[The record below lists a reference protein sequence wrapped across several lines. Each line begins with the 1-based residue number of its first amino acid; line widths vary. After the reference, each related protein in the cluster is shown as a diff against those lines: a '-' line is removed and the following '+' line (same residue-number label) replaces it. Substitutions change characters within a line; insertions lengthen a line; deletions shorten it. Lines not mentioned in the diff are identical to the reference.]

1 MRKKGIS
8 RLLAMII
15 VFSMVIGGNFQG
27 AVAGNISYGAEFS
40 DGGEITD
47 GTADPPGL
55 TEEQGEDEPAEL
67 TEEQSKDEPAG
78 LTEEQ
83 SKDEPEEVVL
93 PEESTGESTDE
104 GDGNNANQTETPE
117 GDEPQFQEVTESQ
130 NQDVDEADDNASED
144 MEIEDVE
151 EENAETDLL
160 EGEDLQP
167 VNDSTKIIEDPANPA
182 CGMIVDYTL
191 DGSLLEAYSKI
202 NFSYNEG
209 KVDDIWYKGSY
220 DGDWYC
226 FLYGKID
233 NRYEYITMNSAS
245 SFNVISEAKSYVGK
259 YSSIRMVVLPKY
271 YYWDSYKRKSYFL
284 TDSILAQNSS
294 SWVGKATF
302 KLQGEQIKTCEIQ
315 QVSDAGGK
323 GCSLPDTG
331 QWTTYEGDGEH
342 PIEQLTTENLRS
354 VIRIRNAVSKQVL
367 EYQENGLPK
376 GAVVIRNAGE
386 VGTVVSVT
394 GHLTG
399 KSKYIYHYAYED
411 VVKECESDDYG
422 FEIGAEKYSQNE
434 DGKWKNTDN
443 GQKWH
448 QLYRSETRR
457 YLSPGECLVL
467 YPIVS
472 EIYHYRLLVE
482 FNHYGEQG
490 QDTITESV
498 EAVQGEWTQK
508 GQYWSTE
515 VSSDV
520 TDITNPQLNVTS
532 KEAAVP
538 SFKENGLPNY
548 ALLIHGNAQTEAVTG
563 YADETRYP
571 GYFVRVNPC
580 WDKLHNSQPEN
591 YQTPGLWAACLY
603 YKWNQNTG
611 KYEVSDEDRENRG
624 WNIIQDIEN
633 YEDTSDYYHCFYV
646 NPKPD
651 EVAAIIPLR
660 CKGDSYTY
668 HYTSGVSGAKRYEN
682 SQSRNYC
689 FQYQVFLNSTQ
700 EWSITGVKALDGQ
713 SSPTLVDGMVKG
725 AWLTC
730 GNGTAE
736 HEGTVGADL
745 EISTQLQTD
754 GRLYELGE
762 NGLPNIGFQMK
773 IGEIPADGLTGMLKV
788 NITVPEDYKNGEAGM
803 GYSTDDQYREPA
815 GGTYWTYK
823 ITGKGGTRMAAVLFR
838 NQGDGTYIV
847 VDAQNTSVTA
857 ENGGSLNLA
866 GMDLQ
871 TGDILCIIP
880 YSPEYTGL
888 TRKGYYG
895 KYESAL
901 KSNDPDNNKVFPD
914 TLYGS
919 TQKIRYFNFD
929 YSLSLDGTGD
939 ILSVIG
945 ENGTEIE
952 NEAKVF
958 YGKESVCDDGR
969 YLQEAVL
976 SVSTGEKIEGC
987 GLLENGLPNYG
998 FIFLPG
1004 VSGETYIEPA
1014 LNNGEKYSWYVLEKY
1029 QLNDDGKY
1037 TIVSGDY
1044 GPKVEIY
1051 RIPKGK
1057 KAIYLESSSEV
1068 IQVLRPIFPSKKATS
1083 LMKNDNYLSWNN
1095 YRKDGAYETTD
1106 KNGNVIYPQT
1116 GTVSYAYLINKI
1128 SRDNKPKYYTY
1139 LKKTNRW
1146 HTTDWQNTSPETV
1159 YTQNVSY
1166 GVTGEV
1172 NYTSEKERLVVL
1184 QGLDTG
1190 TVSLSKQTLP
1200 ENSLPENGLVI
1211 QNKNIGGSSKELA
1224 EFNVQLNMA
1233 EDGVCG
1239 NESYGFMYFNA
1250 WLYRQDEEGN
1260 WHKIEKKNETSDWI
1274 NILDSE
1280 NYQTGG
1286 WLYAKNGYRVH
1297 THLKDNEAIVIVP
1310 EFDLYT
1316 FSYRVWLSNAR
1327 EYDVVYGSCQIPSD
1341 VQHPSRHEFA
1351 GTLSHFPTESPKT
1364 EHLVIATSPK
1374 NVDAGGSET
1383 VSRLTNVR
1391 SLPVTLFNYDFGEW
1405 AHFVLGAQT
1414 AQYRFRYDPK
1424 NVKNTAVNTW
1434 HNNIFPGILKN
1445 QLGEDGLPV
1454 FNYTTPFSLFDT
1466 SVVPAAVNGGTKSV
1480 YQNVGFDFVYDPS
1493 ANEYSYQSSVNHAGY
1508 DPGANKI
1515 YQYDKAIGIEGWD
1528 EKGAGFFPFNS
1539 FEDEGVWG
1547 TSEKNT
1553 KGIYLLDQLKTV
1565 DYHFGMS
1572 MEKDFIIPE
1581 KGTVAI
1587 TDDQGNISAQKDM
1600 VFSFSGD
1607 DDAWLFV
1614 DGQLVLDMGGI
1625 HEAVSGS
1632 INFTKGI
1639 FTVTSSVT
1647 GDTRTQVLSSVFADY
1662 PEAIGKWD
1670 DSAWAA
1676 GTKHTF
1682 SFFYLERGGTLSDC
1696 SIKFNLPVFK
1706 DFAVTKAV
1714 EGKDTQ
1720 ESFGFEMELL
1730 DGQGNAYTGN
1740 LYQLKGGKRTPVEN
1754 GTGKYQFQLKAGEP
1768 IQFSTLQECTT
1779 YRVTETKQGNW
1790 IAGWA
1795 STNGK
1800 SGEGNMTE
1808 LLPTDCDVTVT
1819 NRYQEPTPT
1828 EPTITPT
1835 NTPTPQVTTTP
1846 APEVSATPI
1855 PSVTVSKTPTP
1866 TKKPKPSDTPEPT
1879 VTVTVTEGLSGGSG
1893 NGGAGGSGNGGSG
1906 YSTNSP
1912 KTGDDSDAALWQT
1925 LLLLAMGAVLLTAMR
1940 IVRKQKEL

>member
-1 MRKKGIS
+1 MRKKGLS
-8 RLLAMII
+8 RLLAMTIA
-15 VFSMVIGGNFQG
+15 FSMVIGGNFQG

-47 GTADPPGL
+47 GTADP
-55 TEEQGEDEPAEL
+55 AVL
-67 TEEQSKDEPAG
+67 TEEQSEDKPAG

-93 PEESTGESTDE
+93 PEEPTDESTDKSTDE
-104 GDGNNANQTETPE
+104 GDGNNENQTETPE
-117 GDEPQFQEVTESQ
+117 GDEPQFQDVTESQ
-130 NQDVDEADDNASED
+130 NQDVDEADASASED

-182 CGMIVDYTL
+182 CGMIVDFTL

-202 NFSYNEG
+202 NFSYKDGN
-209 KVDDIWYKGSY
+209 VDDIWYKGVKYSGRNKCY
-220 DGDWYC
+220 
-226 FLYGKID
+226 LYGEID
-233 NRYEYITMNSAS
+233 NKYEYIEDRYDG
-245 SFNVISEAKSYVGK
+245 SFSLVKEAKRFVGK
-259 YSSIRMVVLPKY
+259 YNSIRMVFLPY
-271 YYWDSYKRKSYFL
+271 YYYYGWSGGRSESFYL

-294 SWVGKATF
+294 AWAGKATF
-302 KLQGEQIKTCEIQ
+302 KSQGEKILTCEIQ
-315 QVSDAGGK
+315 QASDAGGK

-331 QWTTYEGDGEH
+331 QWTTYEGDGEY
-342 PIEQLTTENLRS
+342 PTEQLTTENPRS

-386 VGTVVSVT
+386 TGTAVSVT

-411 VVKECESDDYG
+411 VVKECESDNYG

-434 DGKWKNTDN
+434 DGKWENTDN
-443 GQKWH
+443 GQNWH
-448 QLYRSETRR
+448 SLYGSETRK

-482 FNHYGEQG
+482 FNHYGEQS
-490 QDTITESV
+490 QDIITESV

-563 YADETRYP
+563 YAGESRYP
-571 GYFVRVNPC
+571 GYFVKVNPC

-591 YQTPGLWAACLY
+591 YQTSGLWAACLY
-603 YKWNQNTG
+603 YKWNQDTG
-611 KYEVSDEDRENRG
+611 KYEISDEDRENRG
-624 WNIIQDIEN
+624 WDYIQDIEN

-660 CKGDSYTY
+660 CEEDRYIPCYSF
-668 HYTSGVSGAKRYEN
+668 GASSVKEYEN

-730 GNGTAE
+730 GNGAAE
-736 HEGTVGADL
+736 HTGTVGADL

-773 IGEIPADGLTGMLKV
+773 IGEIPEDGLTGMLKV

-803 GYSTDDQYREPA
+803 GYSTDDQYRESA
-815 GGTYWTYK
+815 GGSYWTYK

-857 ENGGSLNLA
+857 EDGGSLNLA
-866 GMDLQ
+866 EMDLQ

-888 TRKGYYG
+888 TRLGFYG
-895 KYESAL
+895 KYESTL

-919 TQKIRYFNFD
+919 TQNLRYFNFD
-929 YSLSLDGTGD
+929 YSLSLEGTGD
-939 ILSVIG
+939 ILSVTG
-945 ENGTEIE
+945 ENGTELE
-952 NEAKVF
+952 NEAGTF
-958 YGKESVCDDGR
+958 YGKEPVCDDGK

-976 SVSTGEKIEGC
+976 SVSTGEKIQGC

-1004 VSGETYIEPA
+1004 VLGTTYIEPT
-1014 LNNGEKYSWYVLEKY
+1014 LNNGEKYSWYVKEKY

-1037 TIVSGDY
+1037 TIVSEEY
-1044 GPKVEIY
+1044 GPKVQIY
-1051 RIPKGK
+1051 RISKGK
-1057 KAIYLESSSEV
+1057 REIYVESSSEF
-1068 IQVLRPIFPSKKATS
+1068 IQILRPIFPNKKVIS
-1083 LMKNDNYLSWNN
+1083 SMDYNSVSWNN
-1095 YRKDGAYETTD
+1095 YRKDGAYEMTD

-1116 GTVSYAYLINKI
+1116 GTVDYSYMLHETERQGSENI
-1128 SRDNKPKYYTY
+1128 SIIYTY

-1146 HTTDWQNTSPETV
+1146 HTTDWQNTLPETV
-1159 YTQNVSY
+1159 YTPNVSY

-1211 QNKNIGGSSKELA
+1211 QNKHIGGSSKELA
-1224 EFNVQLNMA
+1224 EFNVQLDMA

-1239 NESYGFMYFNA
+1239 EARGLMYFNA

-1260 WHKIEKKNETSDWI
+1260 WHKAEKMNDASDWI
-1274 NILDSE
+1274 NIEDSGTW
-1280 NYQTGG
+1280 QTAG
-1286 WLYAKNGYRVH
+1286 WLYAENGYRVH
-1297 THLKDNEAIVIVP
+1297 AHLKDNEAIVIMP
-1310 EFDLYT
+1310 EYDLYT
-1316 FSYRVWLSNAR
+1316 FSYRIWLSNTR
-1327 EYDVVYGSCQIPSD
+1327 EYDVVHGSCQIPSD
-1341 VQHPSRHEFA
+1341 VQHPSRHEFT
-1351 GTLSHFPTESPKT
+1351 GTLSHFPTEGPKT
-1364 EHLVIATSPK
+1364 EQLVIATSPK

-1391 SLPVTLFNYDFGEW
+1391 SLPVTLFDYDFGEW

-1434 HNNIFPGILKN
+1434 YNNIFTGILKN

-1493 ANEYSYQSSVNHAGY
+1493 ANEYSYQSSINHAGY

-1581 KGTVAI
+1581 DGTVAI
-1587 TDDQGNISAQKDM
+1587 TDDQGNVSTRKDM
-1600 VFSFSGD
+1600 AFSFSGD

-1647 GDTRTQVLSSVFADY
+1647 GDTRTQALSSVFADY

-1682 SFFYLERGGTLSDC
+1682 SFYYLERGGTLSDC

-1706 DFAVTKAV
+1706 NFAVTKAV

-1740 LYQLKGGKRTPVEN
+1740 LYQLTDGKRTPVEN
-1754 GTGKYQFQLKAGEP
+1754 GTGKYQFQLKAGET
-1768 IQFSTLQECTT
+1768 IQFSTLQECTA

-1800 SGEGNMTE
+1800 SGEENKTE

-1846 APEVSATPI
+1846 APEVSATPV

-1879 VTVTVTEGLSGGSG
+1879 VTVTVTEGPAGGSG
-1893 NGGAGGSGNGGSG
+1893 NGGAGGSGNGSSGGSG

-1912 KTGDDSDAALWQT
+1912 KTGDASDAALWQT
-1925 LLLLAMGAVLLTAMR
+1925 LLLLAMGAILVTTMR
-1940 IVRKQKEL
+1940 IVRKQKEM

>member
-47 GTADPPGL
+47 GTADP
-55 TEEQGEDEPAEL
+55 AVL
-67 TEEQSKDEPAG
+67 TEEQSEDEPAV

-130 NQDVDEADDNASED
+130 NQDVDEADDNASDSASED

-182 CGMIVDYTL
+182 CGMIVDFTL

-209 KVDDIWYKGSY
+209 KLDDIWYKGSY

-245 SFNVISEAKSYVGK
+245 SFNVIREAKSYVGK

-331 QWTTYEGDGEH
+331 QWTTYEGNGEH

-434 DGKWKNTDN
+434 EGKWENTDN
-443 GQKWH
+443 GQNWYK
-448 QLYRSETRR
+448 LYGSETRR

-472 EIYHYRLLVE
+472 EIYHYQLLVE
-482 FNHYGEQG
+482 FNHYVG

-580 WDKLHNSQPEN
+580 WEKLHNSQPEN

-624 WNIIQDIEN
+624 WNYIQDIEN

-736 HEGTVGADL
+736 HTGTVGADL

-754 GRLYELGE
+754 GMLYELGE

-803 GYSTDDQYREPA
+803 GYSTDDQYRDFKY
-815 GGTYWTYK
+815 GIYWTYK

-888 TRKGYYG
+888 TGREFETG
-895 KYESAL
+895 KYKSTL
-901 KSNDPDNNKVFPD
+901 KLNDPDNNKVFPD

-929 YSLSLDGTGD
+929 YSLSLNGIGD

-958 YGKESVCDDGR
+958 YGKESVCDDGK

-976 SVSTGEKIEGC
+976 SVSTGEKIQGC

-1004 VSGETYIEPA
+1004 ESGETYIEPA
-1014 LNNGEKYSWYVLEKY
+1014 LNNGEKYSWYVKEKY
-1029 QLNDDGKY
+1029 QLSDDGKY

-1159 YTQNVSY
+1159 YTLNVSY

-1297 THLKDNEAIVIVP
+1297 AHLKDNEAIVIVP

-1316 FSYRVWLSNAR
+1316 FSYRVWLSNTR

-1341 VQHPSRHEFA
+1341 VQHPGRHEFA
-1351 GTLSHFPTESPKT
+1351 GTLSHFPTEGPKT

-1374 NVDAGGSET
+1374 NVDAGGNET

-1466 SVVPAAVNGGTKSV
+1466 SAVNGGTKSV

-1493 ANEYSYQSSVNHAGY
+1493 ANEYSYQSSINHAGY

-1581 KGTVAI
+1581 DGTVAI
-1587 TDDQGNISAQKDM
+1587 TDDQGNISTRKDM
-1600 VFSFSGD
+1600 VFSFCGD

-1632 INFTKGI
+1632 INFTKGT

-1647 GDTRTQVLSSVFADY
+1647 GDTRTQALSSVFADY

-1682 SFFYLERGGTLSDC
+1682 SFYYLERGGTLSDC

-1706 DFAVTKAV
+1706 DFAVTKLV

-1740 LYQLKGGKRTPVEN
+1740 LYQLKDGKRTPVEN
-1754 GTGKYQFQLKAGEP
+1754 GTGKYQFQLKAGET
-1768 IQFSTLQECTT
+1768 IQFSTLQECTA

-1790 IAGWA
+1790 IAGWV

-1800 SGEGNMTE
+1800 SGEGNVTE

-1828 EPTITPT
+1828 PVEPTITPT
-1835 NTPTPQVTTTP
+1835 NTPTPQITTTP

-1879 VTVTVTEGLSGGSG
+1879 VTVTVTEGPSGGSG
-1893 NGGAGGSGNGGSG
+1893 NGGAGGSGNGGSGGSG

-1925 LLLLAMGAVLLTAMR
+1925 LLLLAMGAILVTTMR
-1940 IVRKQKEL
+1940 IVRKQKEM

>member
-1 MRKKGIS
+1 MRKKGLS
-8 RLLAMII
+8 RLLAMTIA
-15 VFSMVIGGNFQG
+15 FSMVIGGNFQG

-40 DGGEITD
+40 DSGEITD
-47 GTADPPGL
+47 GAADPAVL

-67 TEEQSKDEPAG
+67 TEEQSKDEP
-78 LTEEQ
+78 
-83 SKDEPEEVVL
+83 EEVVL
-93 PEESTGESTDE
+93 PEKSTGESTDE
-104 GDGNNANQTETPE
+104 EDGNNENPAETPE

-130 NQDVDEADDNASED
+130 NQDVDEADDNASDSASEGI
-144 MEIEDVE
+144 EIEDVE
-151 EENAETDLL
+151 EGNAETDLL

-202 NFSYNEG
+202 HFSCNEG

-233 NRYEYITMNSAS
+233 NRYEYITTNSAS
-245 SFNVISEAKSYVGK
+245 SFNVIRKAKSYVGK

-294 SWVGKATF
+294 SWAGKATF

-342 PIEQLTTENLRS
+342 PIEQLTTEKPRS

-386 VGTVVSVT
+386 IGTVVSVT

-443 GQKWH
+443 GQNWYR
-448 QLYRSETRR
+448 LYRSETRR

-472 EIYHYRLLVE
+472 EMYHYQLLVE
-482 FNHYGEQG
+482 FNQG

-515 VSSDV
+515 GSSDV

-548 ALLIHGNAQTEAVTG
+548 ALLIHGDTQTEAVTG

-580 WDKLHNSQPEN
+580 WEKLHNSQPEN
-591 YQTPGLWAACLY
+591 YQTPGLWAVCIY

-611 KYEVSDEDRENRG
+611 KYEVNDEDRDNRG
-624 WNIIQDIEN
+624 WNRIQDIEN

-668 HYTSGVSGAKRYEN
+668 NYISGTSDAERYEN

-745 EISTQLQTD
+745 EISTRLQTD

-788 NITVPEDYKNGEAGM
+788 NITVPEDHKNGEAAM
-803 GYSTDDQYREPA
+803 GYSTDDQYRESA
-815 GGTYWTYK
+815 GGIYWTYK

-847 VDAQNTSVTA
+847 VDVQNTSVTA
-857 ENGGSLNLA
+857 EDGGSLNLA
-866 GMDLQ
+866 EMDLQ

-888 TRKGYYG
+888 TRKGDYG
-895 KYESAL
+895 KYESTL
-901 KSNDPDNNKVFPD
+901 KSNDPDNNKAFPD

-958 YGKESVCDDGR
+958 YGKESVCDDGK

-976 SVSTGEKIEGC
+976 SVSTGEKLQGC

-1004 VSGETYIEPA
+1004 EFGSIYIDPA

-1037 TIVSGDY
+1037 TIVSGNY

-1057 KAIYLESSSEV
+1057 NAIYVESNSKD
-1068 IQVLRPIFPSKKATS
+1068 IQVFRPIFPNKKVTS
-1083 LMKNDNYLSWNN
+1083 SMKNDNYIYRSWNN
-1095 YRKDGAYETTD
+1095 YRKDGAYEITD

-1128 SRDNKPKYYTY
+1128 SRDNKPTYYTY

-1146 HTTDWQNTSPETV
+1146 HTTDWQNTSPEVVSTP
-1159 YTQNVSY
+1159 NVSY

-1172 NYTSEKERLVVL
+1172 NYISEKERLVVL
-1184 QGLDTG
+1184 QGLETR

-1211 QNKNIGGSSKELA
+1211 QNKNIGGNSNELA
-1224 EFNVQLNMA
+1224 EFNIQLNMA
-1233 EDGVCG
+1233 KDGVG
-1239 NESYGFMYFNA
+1239 GAERYGFMYFNA

-1260 WHKIEKKNETSDWI
+1260 WHKMEKKNETSDWI
-1274 NILDSE
+1274 NILDSGD
-1280 NYQTGG
+1280 YQTAG
-1286 WLYAKNGYRVH
+1286 WLYAEYGYKVH
-1297 THLKDNEAIVIVP
+1297 AHLKDNEAIVIVP
-1310 EFDLYT
+1310 EYDLYT

-1327 EYDVVYGSCQIPSD
+1327 EYDVVHGSCQIPSD
-1341 VQHPSRHEFA
+1341 VQHPGRHEFA
-1351 GTLSHFPTESPKT
+1351 GTLSHFPTEDPKT

-1391 SLPVTLFNYDFGEW
+1391 SLPVTLFDYDFGEW

-1434 HNNIFPGILKN
+1434 YNNIFPGILKN

-1466 SVVPAAVNGGTKSV
+1466 SPAAVNGGTKSV
-1480 YQNVGFDFVYDPS
+1480 HQNVGFDFVYDPS

-1587 TDDQGNISAQKDM
+1587 TDDQGNISTRKDM

-1632 INFTKGI
+1632 INFTKGT

-1647 GDTRTQVLSSVFADY
+1647 GDTRTQALSSVFADY

-1670 DSAWAA
+1670 DTAWAA

-1720 ESFGFEMELL
+1720 ESFDFEVELL

-1740 LYQLKGGKRTPVEN
+1740 LYQLTDGKRTPVEN
-1754 GTGKYQFQLKAGEP
+1754 GTGKYQFQLKAGETV
-1768 IQFSTLQECTT
+1768 QFSTLQECTA

-1790 IAGWA
+1790 SARWA

-1879 VTVTVTEGLSGGSG
+1879 ITVTVTEGPSGGSG

-1906 YSTNSP
+1906 YSTDSP
-1912 KTGDDSDAALWQT
+1912 KTGDDSDVALWQT
-1925 LLLLAMGAVLLTAMR
+1925 LLLLAMGAILLTVMR

>member
-8 RLLAMII
+8 RLLAMTIA
-15 VFSMVIGGNFQG
+15 FSMVIGGNFQG
-27 AVAGNISYGAEFS
+27 AVAGNISYGAEFF
-40 DGGEITD
+40 DVGEITD
-47 GTADPPGL
+47 GAADP
-55 TEEQGEDEPAEL
+55 AV
-67 TEEQSKDEPAG
+67 

-93 PEESTGESTDE
+93 PEESTGGSTDE

-130 NQDVDEADDNASED
+130 NQDVDEADDNASDSASED

-233 NRYEYITMNSAS
+233 NRYEYITMDSAS
-245 SFNVISEAKSYVGK
+245 SFNVIREAKSYVGK

-386 VGTVVSVT
+386 IGTVVSVT

-434 DGKWKNTDN
+434 DGKWKNTDD
-443 GQKWH
+443 GQNWH

-580 WDKLHNSQPEN
+580 WEKLHNSQPEN

-611 KYEVSDEDRENRG
+611 KYELSDEDRENRG
-624 WNIIQDIEN
+624 WNYIQNIEN

-660 CKGDSYTY
+660 CEGDCYTY
-668 HYTSGVSGAKRYEN
+668 YYTSGTSSVKNYEN

-754 GRLYELGE
+754 GMLYKLGE

-788 NITVPEDYKNGEAGM
+788 NITVPEEHKNGEAGM
-803 GYSTDDQYREPA
+803 GYSTDDQYRDFEY
-815 GGTYWTYK
+815 GIYWTYK

-857 ENGGSLNLA
+857 EDGGSLNLA

-888 TRKGYYG
+888 TGREFETG
-895 KYESAL
+895 KYESTL

-929 YSLSLDGTGD
+929 YSLSLNGTGD

-958 YGKESVCDDGR
+958 YGKESVCDDGK

-976 SVSTGEKIEGC
+976 SVSTGEKIQGC

-1004 VSGETYIEPA
+1004 ESGETYIEPA
-1014 LNNGEKYSWYVLEKY
+1014 LNNGEKYSWYVKEKY

-1057 KAIYLESSSEV
+1057 KAIYLESSSEL

-1083 LMKNDNYLSWNN
+1083 LMKNDNYLFWNDQ
-1095 YRKDGAYETTD
+1095 RKDGAYEITD

-1224 EFNVQLNMA
+1224 EFNVQLDMA

-1239 NESYGFMYFNA
+1239 NENYGFMYFNA

-1260 WHKIEKKNETSDWI
+1260 WHKAEKMNDASDWI

-1280 NYQTGG
+1280 NYRTGG
-1286 WLYAKNGYRVH
+1286 WLYAKSGYRVH
-1297 THLKDNEAIVIVP
+1297 AHLKDNEAIVIVP

-1327 EYDVVYGSCQIPSD
+1327 EYDVVHGSCQIPSD
-1341 VQHPSRHEFA
+1341 VQHPGRHEFT
-1351 GTLSHFPTESPKT
+1351 GTLSHFPTEDPKT

-1405 AHFVLGAQT
+1405 AHFVLGSQT

-1434 HNNIFPGILKN
+1434 HNNIFTGILKN

-1493 ANEYSYQSSVNHAGY
+1493 ANEYSYQSSINHAGY

-1581 KGTVAI
+1581 DGMVAI
-1587 TDDQGNISAQKDM
+1587 TDDQGNVSARKDM

-1632 INFTKGI
+1632 INFTKGT

-1647 GDTRTQVLSSVFADY
+1647 GDNRTQSLSSVIAGY

-1670 DSAWAA
+1670 DTAWAA

-1720 ESFGFEMELL
+1720 ESFDFEVELL

-1740 LYQLKGGKRTPVEN
+1740 LYQLTDGKRTPVEN
-1754 GTGKYQFQLKAGEP
+1754 GTGKYQFQLKAGETV
-1768 IQFSTLQECTT
+1768 QFSTLQECTA
-1779 YRVTETKQGNW
+1779 YRVTEIKQGNW

-1800 SGEGNMTE
+1800 SGEGNKTE

-1855 PSVTVSKTPTP
+1855 PSVTVSKTPTS

-1879 VTVTVTEGLSGGSG
+1879 VTVTVTEGPSGGSG
-1893 NGGAGGSGNGGSG
+1893 NGGTGGSGNGGSG

-1925 LLLLAMGAVLLTAMR
+1925 LLLLAMGAILLTAMR

>member
-47 GTADPPGL
+47 GTADP
-55 TEEQGEDEPAEL
+55 AVL
-67 TEEQSKDEPAG
+67 TEEQSEDEPAV

-130 NQDVDEADDNASED
+130 NQDVDEADDNASDSASED
-144 MEIEDVE
+144 MKIEDVE

-182 CGMIVDYTL
+182 CGMIVDFTL
-191 DGSLLEAYSKI
+191 DGSLLETYSKI
-202 NFSYNEG
+202 NFSCNEG

-245 SFNVISEAKSYVGK
+245 SFNVIREAKSYVGK

-271 YYWDSYKRKSYFL
+271 YYWDSYNRRDNYL
-284 TDSILAQNSS
+284 TDSILAQNSF
-294 SWVGKATF
+294 SWAGKATF
-302 KLQGEQIKTCEIQ
+302 KLQGEQIKTCEIK

-323 GCSLPDTG
+323 GGSLPDTG
-331 QWTTYEGDGEH
+331 QWITYEGDREY
-342 PIEQLTTENLRS
+342 PTEQLTTENPRS
-354 VIRIRNAVSKQVL
+354 VIRIRNTVSKQVL

-386 VGTVVSVT
+386 IGTVVSVT

-399 KSKYIYHYAYED
+399 KNKYIYHNNSSD
-411 VVKECESDDYG
+411 SVKECESDNYG

-443 GQKWH
+443 GQKWYR
-448 QLYRSETRR
+448 LYRSETRK

-467 YPIVS
+467 YPTVS

-482 FNHYGEQG
+482 FNHYGEQS
-490 QDTITESV
+490 QDITTESV

-532 KEAAVP
+532 EEAAVP

-580 WDKLHNSQPEN
+580 WEKLHNSQPEN

-624 WNIIQDIEN
+624 WNYIQNIEN

-651 EVAAIIPLR
+651 EVAAIVPLR
-660 CKGDSYTY
+660 CEGDQYSYY
-668 HYTSGVSGAKRYEN
+668 YTSGASDAKNYEN

-700 EWSITGVKALDGQ
+700 EWLITGVKALDGQ

-730 GNGTAE
+730 GNGAAE
-736 HEGTVGADL
+736 HTGTVGADL
-745 EISTQLQTD
+745 EISTQVQT
-754 GRLYELGE
+754 GGMLYGLKA
-762 NGLPNIGFQMK
+762 NGLPNIGFRMK
-773 IGEIPADGLTGMLKV
+773 VGELTGNGLSGQLKI
-788 NITVPEDYKNGEAGM
+788 NITVPQAYQNGEAGM
-803 GYSTDDQYREPA
+803 GYATGDEYRKSEQSR
-815 GGTYWTYK
+815 YWTYE
-823 ITGKGGTRMAAVLFR
+823 ITGKGGTKMTAVLFR
-838 NQGDGTYIV
+838 NTVNGVYEV
-847 VDAQNTSVTA
+847 VDSKIASVDA
-857 ENGGSLNLA
+857 ENGGSFDLT

-871 TGDILCIIP
+871 TGDILCVIP

-888 TRKGYYG
+888 ISERSYDG
-895 KYESAL
+895 KYKSTL
-901 KSNDPDNNKVFPD
+901 KSNVPGNNKVLPEALF
-914 TLYGS
+914 GS
-919 TQKIRYFNFD
+919 TQKLRYFNFD

-939 ILSVIG
+939 ILSVTG

-952 NEAKVF
+952 NEAEVF
-958 YGKESVCDDGR
+958 YGKESVCDDGK

-976 SVSTGEKIEGC
+976 SVSAGEKIQGC
-987 GLLENGLPNYG
+987 GRLENGLPNYG
-998 FIFLPG
+998 LVFLPS
-1004 VSGETYIEPA
+1004 VARERASACIEPI
-1014 LNNGEKYSWYVLEKY
+1014 LNTGEKYSWYVFEKY
-1029 QLNDDGKY
+1029 QQNTEGRYELAQDSQGETKVRIY
-1037 TIVSGDY
+1037 RLSKEKKFVSHEAGEY
-1044 GPKVEIY
+1044 VEI
-1051 RIPKGK
+1051 
-1057 KAIYLESSSEV
+1057 
-1068 IQVLRPIFPSKKATS
+1068 LRPIIPTAKVSKEAGDKSGSTS
-1083 LMKNDNYLSWNN
+1083 FDWYPNSTGD
-1095 YRKDGAYETTD
+1095 RGGTYEATD

-1116 GTVSYAYLINKI
+1116 GKARYSYSII
-1128 SRDNKPKYYTY
+1128 PTFVY

-1146 HTTDWQNTSPETV
+1146 KTTDWEKTAPEIIDT
-1159 YTQNVSY
+1159 TNMSY

-1172 NYTSEKERLVVL
+1172 SYDSEKDRVIVL
-1184 QGLDTG
+1184 QELEIEYIHS
-1190 TVSLSKQTLP
+1190 SLQTLP
-1200 ENSLPENGLVI
+1200 DNGLPKNGLVI
-1211 QNKNIGGSSKELA
+1211 QNKNIGGSASELA
-1224 EFNVQLNMA
+1224 EFNVRLDMA
-1233 EDGVCG
+1233 ADGV
-1239 NESYGFMYFNA
+1239 EKMYFFA

-1260 WHKIEKKNETSDWI
+1260 WHKAEKMNDTNDWI
-1274 NILDSE
+1274 NIRDINIYNPE
-1280 NYQTGG
+1280 G
-1286 WLYAKNGYRVH
+1286 WLSITSSYGYGVH
-1297 THLKDNEAIVIVP
+1297 AHLKDNEAIVIMP
-1310 EFDLYT
+1310 QYDLYT
-1316 FSYRVWLSNAR
+1316 FSYRIWLSNTR
-1327 EYDVVYGSCQIPSD
+1327 EYDVVHGSCQIPSD
-1341 VQHPSRHEFA
+1341 VQHPSRHEFT
-1351 GTLSHFPTESPKT
+1351 GTLSHFPTENPKA
-1364 EHLVIATSPK
+1364 EQLVIATSPK

-1391 SLPVTLFNYDFGEW
+1391 SLPVTLFDYDFGEW

-1434 HNNIFPGILKN
+1434 YNNIFTGILKN
-1445 QLGEDGLPV
+1445 RLGEDGLPV

-1466 SVVPAAVNGGTKSV
+1466 SVAAVNGGTKSV

-1493 ANEYSYQSSVNHAGY
+1493 ANEYSYQSSLNHAGY
-1508 DPGANKI
+1508 DPGVNKI

-1581 KGTVAI
+1581 DGTVAI
-1587 TDDQGNISAQKDM
+1587 MDDQGNVSARKDM

-1632 INFTKGI
+1632 INFTKGT

-1647 GDTRTQVLSSVFADY
+1647 GDTRTQALSSVFADY

-1682 SFFYLERGGTLSDC
+1682 SFYYLERGGTLSDC

-1740 LYQLKGGKRTPVEN
+1740 LYQLRNGKRTPVEN
-1754 GTGKYQFQLKAGEP
+1754 GTGKYQFQLKAGETV
-1768 IQFSTLQECTT
+1768 QFSTLQECTA

-1795 STNGK
+1795 AANGK
-1800 SGEGNMTE
+1800 SGEGNVTE

-1819 NRYQEPTPT
+1819 NRYQEATPTPA

-1835 NTPTPQVTTTP
+1835 NTPTPQITATP
-1846 APEVSATPI
+1846 APEISATPI
-1855 PSVTVSKTPTP
+1855 PSVTVSKTPAP
-1866 TKKPKPSDTPEPT
+1866 TKKPKPFDTPEPT
-1879 VTVTVTEGLSGGSG
+1879 VTVTVTEGPSGGSG
-1893 NGGAGGSGNGGSG
+1893 NGGTGGSGNGGSG

-1925 LLLLAMGAVLLTAMR
+1925 LLLLAMGAILVTTMR

>member
-1 MRKKGIS
+1 MRKKGLS
-8 RLLAMII
+8 RLLAMMIA
-15 VFSMVIGGNFQG
+15 FSMVIGGNFQG

-47 GTADPPGL
+47 GTADP
-55 TEEQGEDEPAEL
+55 AVL
-67 TEEQSKDEPAG
+67 TEEQSEDEPAV

-83 SKDEPEEVVL
+83 SKDEPEEVIL
-93 PEESTGESTDE
+93 PEESTGVSTGESTGE
-104 GDGNNANQTETPE
+104 EDGNNENSAEAPE

-130 NQDVDEADDNASED
+130 NQDMDEADDNASDSASED
-144 MEIEDVE
+144 MKIENVE

-182 CGMIVDYTL
+182 CGMVVDFTL

-233 NRYEYITMNSAS
+233 NRYEYITMDSAS
-245 SFNVISEAKSYVGK
+245 SFNVIREAKSYVGK

-294 SWVGKATF
+294 SWAGKTTF
-302 KLQGEQIKTCEIQ
+302 KLKGEQIKTCEIQ

-331 QWTTYEGDGEH
+331 QWITYEGDGEH
-342 PIEQLTTENLRS
+342 PVELLTTEKPRS

-386 VGTVVSVT
+386 IGTVVSVT

-411 VVKECESDDYG
+411 VVKECEPDDYG

-443 GQKWH
+443 VQKWYR
-448 QLYRSETRR
+448 LYESETRR

-472 EIYHYRLLVE
+472 EMYHYQLLVE
-482 FNHYGEQG
+482 FNQG

-580 WDKLHNSQPEN
+580 WEKLHNSQPEN
-591 YQTPGLWAACLY
+591 YQTSGLWAMCVY
-603 YKWNQNTG
+603 YKWDQEAG
-611 KYEVSDEDRENRG
+611 KYVLDTQRRDTRLA
-624 WNIIQDIEN
+624 N
-633 YEDTSDYYHCFYV
+633 YEDTSDYWHCFYV

-651 EVAAIIPLR
+651 EVAAIIPLG
-660 CKGDSYTY
+660 CEGDRYTY
-668 HYTSGVSGAKRYEN
+668 YTSGGGDYL
-682 SQSRNYC
+682 QSRNYC

-815 GGTYWTYK
+815 GGSYWTYK

-838 NQGDGTYIV
+838 NQGDGTYSV

-857 ENGGSLNLA
+857 EDGGSLNLA
-866 GMDLQ
+866 AMDLQ

-901 KSNDPDNNKVFPD
+901 KSKDPDNNKVFPD

-952 NEAKVF
+952 NEAEVF
-958 YGKESVCDDGR
+958 YGKESVCDDGK

-976 SVSTGEKIEGC
+976 SVSTGEKLQGC

-1004 VSGETYIEPA
+1004 ESRTTYIEPA
-1014 LNNGEKYSWYVLEKY
+1014 LSNGEKYSWYVLEKY

-1057 KAIYLESSSEV
+1057 KAIYVESNSKV
-1068 IQVLRPIFPSKKATS
+1068 IQVLRPIFPNKKVTS
-1083 LMKNDNYLSWNN
+1083 SMKNDNYIYQSWNN

-1128 SRDNKPKYYTY
+1128 SRDDKPRYYTY

-1146 HTTDWQNTSPETV
+1146 HTADWQNTSPEVVSTP
-1159 YTQNVSY
+1159 NVSY

-1184 QGLDTG
+1184 QGLETN

-1211 QNKNIGGSSKELA
+1211 QNKNIGGSSRELA
-1224 EFNVQLNMA
+1224 EFNIQLNMA
-1233 EDGVCG
+1233 KDGVCG
-1239 NESYGFMYFNA
+1239 NDRDGLMYFNA

-1260 WHKIEKKNETSDWI
+1260 WHKIEEKNETSDWI
-1274 NILDSE
+1274 NILDSGD
-1280 NYQTGG
+1280 YQTAG
-1286 WLYAKNGYRVH
+1286 WLYAEYGYKVH
-1297 THLKDNEAIVIVP
+1297 AHLKDNEAIVIVP
-1310 EFDLYT
+1310 EYDLYT

-1327 EYDVVYGSCQIPSD
+1327 EYDVVHGSCQIPSD
-1341 VQHPSRHEFA
+1341 VQHPGRHEFA
-1351 GTLSHFPTESPKT
+1351 GTLSHFPTEDPKT

-1374 NVDAGGSET
+1374 NVDAGGNET

-1391 SLPVTLFNYDFGEW
+1391 SLPVTLFDYDFGEW

-1587 TDDQGNISAQKDM
+1587 TDDQGNISTRKDM

-1632 INFTKGI
+1632 INFTKGT

-1647 GDTRTQVLSSVFADY
+1647 GDTRTQALSSVFADY

-1682 SFFYLERGGTLSDC
+1682 SFYYLERGGTLSDC

-1740 LYQLKGGKRTPVEN
+1740 LYQLKDGKRTPVEN

-1768 IQFSTLQECTT
+1768 IQFSTLQECTA

-1879 VTVTVTEGLSGGSG
+1879 VTVTVTEGPSGGSG

-1925 LLLLAMGAVLLTAMR
+1925 LLLLAMGAILLTAMR

>member
-47 GTADPPGL
+47 GTADP
-55 TEEQGEDEPAEL
+55 AVL
-67 TEEQSKDEPAG
+67 TEEQSEDEPAV

-93 PEESTGESTDE
+93 PEESIGESTDE

-130 NQDVDEADDNASED
+130 NQDVDEADDNASDSASED

-182 CGMIVDYTL
+182 CGMIVDFTL
-191 DGSLLEAYSKI
+191 YGSLLEAYSKI

-209 KVDDIWYKGSY
+209 KLDDIWYKGSY

-245 SFNVISEAKSYVGK
+245 SFNVIREAKSYVGK

-376 GAVVIRNAGE
+376 GAVVIHNAGE

-472 EIYHYRLLVE
+472 EIYHYQLLVE
-482 FNHYGEQG
+482 FNHYVG

-580 WDKLHNSQPEN
+580 WEKLHNSQPEN

-803 GYSTDDQYREPA
+803 GYSTDDQYRDFKY
-815 GGTYWTYK
+815 GIYWTYK

-857 ENGGSLNLA
+857 EDGGSLNLA
-866 GMDLQ
+866 EMDLQ

-952 NEAKVF
+952 NEAEVF
-958 YGKESVCDDGR
+958 YGKESVCDDGK

-976 SVSTGEKIEGC
+976 SVSTGEKIQGC

-998 FIFLPG
+998 FIFLPDVPG
-1004 VSGETYIEPA
+1004 TTYITYIEPS

-1037 TIVSGDY
+1037 TIASGDY

-1051 RIPKGK
+1051 RIPKRK
-1057 KAIYLESSSEV
+1057 TAIYVESNSKV
-1068 IQVLRPIFPSKKATS
+1068 IQVLRPIFPNKKVTS
-1083 LMKNDNYLSWNN
+1083 LIRNYNYMFWNDQ
-1095 YRKDGAYETTD
+1095 RKDGAYEITD

-1116 GTVSYAYLINKI
+1116 GTVSYAYLINKRTGNDKI
-1128 SRDNKPKYYTY
+1128 TYSCTY

-1146 HTTDWQNTSPETV
+1146 HTTDWQNTSPEVV
-1159 YTQNVSY
+1159 YTPNVSY

-1184 QGLDTG
+1184 QGLETK
-1190 TVSLSKQTLP
+1190 TVSLSKQTLS

-1211 QNKNIGGSSKELA
+1211 QNKNIGGSSGELA
-1224 EFNVQLNMA
+1224 EFNIQLNMA
-1233 EDGVCG
+1233 KDGVCG
-1239 NESYGFMYFNA
+1239 EECGFMYFNA

-1274 NILDSE
+1274 NILDSGT
-1280 NYQTGG
+1280 YSTAG
-1286 WLYAKNGYRVH
+1286 WLYAGKGYKVH
-1297 THLKDNEAIVIVP
+1297 AHLKDNEAIVIVP
-1310 EFDLYT
+1310 KYDLYT
-1316 FSYRVWLSNAR
+1316 FSYRVWLSNTR
-1327 EYDVVYGSCQIPSD
+1327 EYDVVHGSCQIPSD
-1341 VQHPSRHEFA
+1341 VQHPGRHEFA
-1351 GTLSHFPTESPKT
+1351 GTLSHFPTEDPKT

-1434 HNNIFPGILKN
+1434 YNNIFPGILKN

-1587 TDDQGNISAQKDM
+1587 TDDQGNISTRKDM

-1632 INFTKGI
+1632 INFTKGT

-1647 GDTRTQVLSSVFADY
+1647 GDTRTQALSSVFADY

-1714 EGKDTQ
+1714 EGKDTK
-1720 ESFGFEMELL
+1720 ESFDFEVELL

-1740 LYQLKGGKRTPVEN
+1740 LYQLTDGKRTPVEN
-1754 GTGKYQFQLKAGEP
+1754 GTGKYQFQLKAGET
-1768 IQFSTLQECTT
+1768 IQFSTLQECTA

-1855 PSVTVSKTPTP
+1855 PSVTVSKTPVP
-1866 TKKPKPSDTPEPT
+1866 TKKAKPSDTPEPT
-1879 VTVTVTEGLSGGSG
+1879 ATVTVTEGPSGDSG
-1893 NGGAGGSGNGGSG
+1893 NGGYGGSENGSSGGSG
-1906 YSTNSP
+1906 YSTDSP
-1912 KTGDDSDAALWQT
+1912 KTGDASDVALWQT
-1925 LLLLAMGAVLLTAMR
+1925 LLLLAMGGILLTVMR

>member
-1 MRKKGIS
+1 MRKKGLS
-8 RLLAMII
+8 RLLAMTIA
-15 VFSMVIGGNFQG
+15 FSMVIGGNFQG

-40 DGGEITD
+40 DSGEITD
-47 GTADPPGL
+47 GAADPAVL

-67 TEEQSKDEPAG
+67 TEEQSKDEP
-78 LTEEQ
+78 
-83 SKDEPEEVVL
+83 EEVVL
-93 PEESTGESTDE
+93 PEKSTGESTDE
-104 GDGNNANQTETPE
+104 EDGNNENPAETPE

-130 NQDVDEADDNASED
+130 NQDVDEADDNASDSASEGI
-144 MEIEDVE
+144 EIEDVE
-151 EENAETDLL
+151 EGNAETDLL

-202 NFSYNEG
+202 HFSCNEG

-233 NRYEYITMNSAS
+233 NRYEYITTNSAS
-245 SFNVISEAKSYVGK
+245 SFNVIRKAKSYVGK

-294 SWVGKATF
+294 SWAGKATF

-342 PIEQLTTENLRS
+342 PIEQLTTEKPRS

-386 VGTVVSVT
+386 IGTVVSVT

-443 GQKWH
+443 GQNWYR
-448 QLYRSETRR
+448 LYRSETRR

-472 EIYHYRLLVE
+472 EMYHYQLLVE
-482 FNHYGEQG
+482 FNQG

-548 ALLIHGNAQTEAVTG
+548 ALLIHGDTQTEAVTG

-580 WDKLHNSQPEN
+580 WEKLHNSQPEN
-591 YQTPGLWAACLY
+591 YQTPGLWAVCIY

-611 KYEVSDEDRENRG
+611 KYEVNDEDRDNRG
-624 WNIIQDIEN
+624 WNRIQDIEN

-668 HYTSGVSGAKRYEN
+668 NYISGTSDAERYEN

-745 EISTQLQTD
+745 EISTRLQTD

-788 NITVPEDYKNGEAGM
+788 NITVPEDHKNGEAAM
-803 GYSTDDQYREPA
+803 GYSTDDQYRESA
-815 GGTYWTYK
+815 GGIYWTYK

-847 VDAQNTSVTA
+847 VDVQNTSVTA
-857 ENGGSLNLA
+857 EDGGSLNLA
-866 GMDLQ
+866 EMDLQ

-888 TRKGYYG
+888 TRKGDYG
-895 KYESAL
+895 KYESTL
-901 KSNDPDNNKVFPD
+901 KSNDPDNNKAFPD

-958 YGKESVCDDGR
+958 YGKESVCDDGK

-976 SVSTGEKIEGC
+976 SVSTGEKLQGC

-1004 VSGETYIEPA
+1004 EFGSIYIDPA

-1037 TIVSGDY
+1037 TIVSGNY

-1057 KAIYLESSSEV
+1057 NAIYVESNSKD
-1068 IQVLRPIFPSKKATS
+1068 IQVFRPIFPNKKVTS
-1083 LMKNDNYLSWNN
+1083 SMKNDNYIYRSWNN
-1095 YRKDGAYETTD
+1095 YRKDGAYEITD

-1128 SRDNKPKYYTY
+1128 SRDNKPTYYTY

-1146 HTTDWQNTSPETV
+1146 HTTDWQNTSPEVVSTP
-1159 YTQNVSY
+1159 NVSY

-1172 NYTSEKERLVVL
+1172 NYISEKERLVVL
-1184 QGLDTG
+1184 QGLETR

-1211 QNKNIGGSSKELA
+1211 QNKNIGGNSNELA
-1224 EFNVQLNMA
+1224 EFNIQLNMA
-1233 EDGVCG
+1233 KDGVG
-1239 NESYGFMYFNA
+1239 GAERYGFMYFNA

-1260 WHKIEKKNETSDWI
+1260 WHKMEKKNETSDWI
-1274 NILDSE
+1274 NILDSGD
-1280 NYQTGG
+1280 YQTAG
-1286 WLYAKNGYRVH
+1286 WLYAEYGYKVH
-1297 THLKDNEAIVIVP
+1297 AHLKDNEAIVIVP
-1310 EFDLYT
+1310 EYDLYT

-1327 EYDVVYGSCQIPSD
+1327 EYDVVHGSCQIPSD
-1341 VQHPSRHEFA
+1341 VQHPGRHEFA
-1351 GTLSHFPTESPKT
+1351 GTLSHFPTEDPKT

-1391 SLPVTLFNYDFGEW
+1391 SLPVTLFDYDFGEW

-1434 HNNIFPGILKN
+1434 YNNIFPGILKN

-1466 SVVPAAVNGGTKSV
+1466 SPAAVNGGTKSV
-1480 YQNVGFDFVYDPS
+1480 HQNVGFDFVYDPS

-1587 TDDQGNISAQKDM
+1587 TDDQGNISTRKDM

-1632 INFTKGI
+1632 INFTKGT

-1647 GDTRTQVLSSVFADY
+1647 GDTRTQALSSVFADY

-1670 DSAWAA
+1670 DTAWAA

-1720 ESFGFEMELL
+1720 ESFDFEVELL

-1740 LYQLKGGKRTPVEN
+1740 LYQLTDGKRTPVEN
-1754 GTGKYQFQLKAGEP
+1754 GTGKYQFQLKAGETV
-1768 IQFSTLQECTT
+1768 QFSTLQECTA

-1790 IAGWA
+1790 SARWA

-1879 VTVTVTEGLSGGSG
+1879 ITVTVTEGPSGGSG

-1906 YSTNSP
+1906 YSTDSP
-1912 KTGDDSDAALWQT
+1912 KTGDDSDVALWQT
-1925 LLLLAMGAVLLTAMR
+1925 LLLLAMGAILLTVMR

>member
-8 RLLAMII
+8 RLLAMTIA
-15 VFSMVIGGNFQG
+15 FSMVIGGNFQG
-27 AVAGNISYGAEFS
+27 AVAGNVSYGAEFS
-40 DGGEITD
+40 DGGEVTD
-47 GTADPPGL
+47 GAADP
-55 TEEQGEDEPAEL
+55 AV
-67 TEEQSKDEPAG
+67 

-83 SKDEPEEVVL
+83 SKDEPEEVIL

-104 GDGNNANQTETPE
+104 STGEEDGNNENPA
-117 GDEPQFQEVTESQ
+117 GDEPQFQDVTESQ
-130 NQDVDEADDNASED
+130 NQDVDEADDNASDSASED

-160 EGEDLQP
+160 EGEELQP

-182 CGMIVDYTL
+182 CGMIVDYSL
-191 DGSLLEAYSKI
+191 DGSLLEAYSRI
-202 NFSYNEG
+202 HFSCNEG
-209 KVDDIWYKGSY
+209 KVDDIWYKEGSY
-220 DGDWYC
+220 DGYWYR

-233 NRYEYITMNSAS
+233 NRYEYITMNRAY
-245 SFNVISEAKSYVGK
+245 SFDVISEAKSYVGK
-259 YSSIRMVVLPKY
+259 YSSIRMVVLPRY
-271 YYWDSYKRKSYFL
+271 YYWDSYKRKYYYL

-294 SWVGKATF
+294 SWVDKATF

-323 GCSLPDTG
+323 GCSLPDTD

-342 PIEQLTTENLRS
+342 PMEQLTTENPRS

-386 VGTVVSVT
+386 IGTVVSVT

-399 KSKYIYHYAYED
+399 KTKYIVHED
-411 VVKECESDDYG
+411 TVEECESDNYRYK
-422 FEIGAEKYSQNE
+422 IGAEKYSQNE
-434 DGKWKNTDN
+434 EGKWENTDY
-443 GQKWH
+443 GQKWYN
-448 QLYRSETRR
+448 LYGSETRR

-467 YPIVS
+467 YPMVS
-472 EIYHYRLLVE
+472 EMYHYQLLVE
-482 FNHYGEQG
+482 FNRDL
-490 QDTITESV
+490 DTTTKSV

-563 YADETRYP
+563 YAGESRYP

-591 YQTPGLWAACLY
+591 YQTPGLWAACIY
-603 YKWNQNTG
+603 YKWNQNTR
-611 KYEVSDEDRENRG
+611 KYEVNDEDRDNTG
-624 WNIIQDIEN
+624 WNGIQNIEN

-660 CKGDSYTY
+660 CKGDQYSYEHTPEE
-668 HYTSGVSGAKRYEN
+668 YEN
-682 SQSRNYC
+682 TQSRNYC

-700 EWSITGVKALDGQ
+700 EWSIIGVNALDGQ

-745 EISTQLQTD
+745 EISTQLQKD
-754 GRLYELGE
+754 GKLYELGK

-788 NITVPEDYKNGEAGM
+788 NITVPEDFKNGEAGM
-803 GYSTDDQYREPA
+803 GYSSDDQYREPA
-815 GGTYWTYK
+815 GGSYWTYK

-847 VDAQNTSVTA
+847 VDAQNTTVTA
-857 ENGGSLNLA
+857 EDGGSLNLA
-866 GMDLQ
+866 EMDLQ

-880 YSPEYTGL
+880 YSPEYTGF
-888 TRKGYYG
+888 TRKEYYG
-895 KYESAL
+895 KYESTL

-919 TQKIRYFNFD
+919 TQNIRYFNFD

-945 ENGTEIE
+945 ENETEIE
-952 NEAKVF
+952 NEADVF
-958 YGKESVCDDGR
+958 YGKESVCDDGK

-976 SVSTGEKIEGC
+976 SVSTGEKLQGC

-1004 VSGETYIEPA
+1004 EFGSIYIDPA

-1037 TIVSGDY
+1037 TIVSGNY
-1044 GPKVEIY
+1044 GPKVVIY

-1057 KAIYLESSSEV
+1057 NAIDVESNSTV
-1068 IQVLRPIFPSKKATS
+1068 IQVFRPIFPNKKVTS
-1083 LMKNDNYLSWNN
+1083 SMRNDNYIDQSWWNN

-1116 GTVSYAYLINKI
+1116 GTVSYACLINEI
-1128 SRDNKPKYYTY
+1128 SRDDETRLYTY

-1146 HTTDWQNTSPETV
+1146 HTTDWQNTSPEAVCTP
-1159 YTQNVSY
+1159 NVSY

-1184 QGLDTG
+1184 QGLGTN

-1211 QNKNIGGSSKELA
+1211 QNKNIGGSSNELA
-1224 EFNVQLNMA
+1224 EFNIQLNMA
-1233 EDGVCG
+1233 EDGVG
-1239 NESYGFMYFNA
+1239 GDEEYGVMYFNA
-1250 WLYRQDEEGN
+1250 WLYRQDKEGN
-1260 WHKIEKKNETSDWI
+1260 WHKIEKKNETGDWI
-1274 NILDSE
+1274 NILDSGTFE
-1280 NYQTGG
+1280 SGTYQDAGRLHG
-1286 WLYAKNGYRVH
+1286 EFGYMVH
-1297 THLKDNEAIVIVP
+1297 AHLKDNEAIVIVP
-1310 EFDLYT
+1310 QYDLYT

-1327 EYDVVYGSCQIPSD
+1327 EYDVVHGSCQIPSD
-1341 VQHPSRHEFA
+1341 VQHPGRHEFT
-1351 GTLSHFPTESPKT
+1351 GTLSHFPTEDPKT

-1424 NVKNTAVNTW
+1424 NVKNTAVNSW
-1434 HNNIFPGILKN
+1434 YNNIFTGILKN

-1493 ANEYSYQSSVNHAGY
+1493 ANEYSYQSSINHAGY

-1539 FEDEGVWG
+1539 FEDKGVWG

-1581 KGTVAI
+1581 EGTVAI
-1587 TDDQGNISAQKDM
+1587 TDDQGNVSARKDM

-1632 INFTKGI
+1632 INFTKGT

-1647 GDTRTQVLSSVFADY
+1647 GDTRTQSLSSVFADY

-1720 ESFGFEMELL
+1720 ESFDFEMELL

-1740 LYQLKGGKRTPVEN
+1740 LYQLTDGKRTPVEN

-1768 IQFSTLQECTT
+1768 IQFSTLQECTA

-1819 NRYQEPTPT
+1819 NRYQESPPT

-1879 VTVTVTEGLSGGSG
+1879 VTVTVTEGPSGGSG

-1925 LLLLAMGAVLLTAMR
+1925 LLLLAMGAILVTTMR

>member
-1 MRKKGIS
+1 M
-8 RLLAMII
+8 
-15 VFSMVIGGNFQG
+15 
-27 AVAGNISYGAEFS
+27 
-40 DGGEITD
+40 
-47 GTADPPGL
+47 
-55 TEEQGEDEPAEL
+55 
-67 TEEQSKDEPAG
+67 
-78 LTEEQ
+78 
-83 SKDEPEEVVL
+83 
-93 PEESTGESTDE
+93 
-104 GDGNNANQTETPE
+104 
-117 GDEPQFQEVTESQ
+117 
-130 NQDVDEADDNASED
+130 DEADDNASDSASED

-233 NRYEYITMNSAS
+233 NRYEYITMDSAS
-245 SFNVISEAKSYVGK
+245 SFNVIREAKSYVGK

-331 QWTTYEGDGEH
+331 QWTTCEGDGEH

-443 GQKWH
+443 GQKRYN
-448 QLYRSETRR
+448 LYRSETRR

-472 EIYHYRLLVE
+472 EIYHYQLLVE
-482 FNHYGEQG
+482 FNHYVG

-580 WDKLHNSQPEN
+580 WEKLHNSQPEN

-803 GYSTDDQYREPA
+803 GYSTDDQYRDFKY
-815 GGTYWTYK
+815 GIYWTYK

-866 GMDLQ
+866 EMDLQ

-929 YSLSLDGTGD
+929 YSLSLNGTGD

-958 YGKESVCDDGR
+958 YGKESVCDDGK

-976 SVSTGEKIEGC
+976 SVSTGEKIQGC

-1004 VSGETYIEPA
+1004 ESGETYIEPA

-1029 QLNDDGKY
+1029 QLSDDGKY

-1190 TVSLSKQTLP
+1190 AVSLSKQTLP

-1297 THLKDNEAIVIVP
+1297 AHLKDNEAIVIVP

-1351 GTLSHFPTESPKT
+1351 GTLSHFPTEGPKT

-1391 SLPVTLFNYDFGEW
+1391 SLPVTLFDYDFGEW

-1587 TDDQGNISAQKDM
+1587 TDAQGNISAQKDM

-1632 INFTKGI
+1632 INFTKGT

-1647 GDTRTQVLSSVFADY
+1647 GDTRTQALSSVFADY

-1740 LYQLKGGKRTPVEN
+1740 LYQLKDGKRTPVEN

-1768 IQFSTLQECTT
+1768 IQFSTLQECTA

-1790 IAGWA
+1790 IAGWV

-1800 SGEGNMTE
+1800 SGEGNVTE

-1828 EPTITPT
+1828 PVEPTITPT
-1835 NTPTPQVTTTP
+1835 NTPTPQITTTP

-1879 VTVTVTEGLSGGSG
+1879 VTVTVTEGPSGGSG

-1925 LLLLAMGAVLLTAMR
+1925 LLLLAMGAILLTAMR

>member
-1 MRKKGIS
+1 MKKKGLS
-8 RLLAMII
+8 RLLAMTIA
-15 VFSMVIGGNFQG
+15 FSMVVGGNFQG
-27 AVAGNISYGAEFS
+27 ALAENVSYGAEFS
-40 DGGEITD
+40 DGEISADSTD
-47 GTADPPGL
+47 SADGSTVL
-55 TEEQGEDEPAEL
+55 TEEDSG
-67 TEEQSKDEPAG
+67 S
-78 LTEEQ
+78 
-83 SKDEPEEVVL
+83 EPEEVVL
-93 PEESTGESTDE
+93 PEESADGA
-104 GDGNNANQTETPE
+104 DGNNENTAQVPE
-117 GDEPQFQEVTESQ
+117 GDEQQFQDVTEPQ
-130 NQDVDEADDNASED
+130 NQVVDAEATDENGVETDSED
-144 MEIEDVE
+144 LDFEDVK
-151 EENAETDLL
+151 EENIETDLMGV
-160 EGEDLQP
+160 ENLQP

-182 CGMIVDYTL
+182 CGMVVDFTLNRSLLNTYSDIKLYSDGIWGETIRYQGVNYT
-191 DGSLLEAYSKI
+191 GSLEY
-202 NFSYNEG
+202 Y
-209 KVDDIWYKGSY
+209 
-220 DGDWYC
+220 
-226 FLYGKID
+226 LYGKTG
-233 NRYEYITMNSAS
+233 NRYDLIGRRSGYPTTIWLAS
-245 SFNVISEAKSYVGK
+245 ESRRMGGK
-259 YSSIRMVVLPKY
+259 YSSLRVVALPVY
-271 YYWDSYKRKSYFL
+271 DAWDSYARKYFYL
-284 TDSILAQNSS
+284 TDGILAQNSS
-294 SWVGKATF
+294 AWVGKFTF
-302 KLQGEQIKTCEIQ
+302 KLQRSQIKACEIQ
-315 QVSDAGGK
+315 QISDEGGK
-323 GCSLPDTG
+323 GIPLPEMG
-331 QWTTYEGDGEH
+331 QWTTYEGDGE
-342 PIEQLTTENLRS
+342 ELSVQLTAEKPRS
-354 VIRIRNAVSKQVL
+354 VIRIQNAESKQIL

-376 GAVVIRNAGE
+376 GSVIIRNTGNT
-386 VGTVVSVT
+386 GTTVYVT
-394 GHLTG
+394 GRVTG
-399 KSKYIYHYAYED
+399 EGKYITGNGP
-411 VVKECESDDYG
+411 SDSIVEVDSEKSWSP
-422 FEIGAEKYSQNE
+422 FCIGIGKYLQNE
-434 DGKWKNTDN
+434 DGRWEKIDN
-443 GQKWH
+443 WQEFFELSSG
-448 QLYRSETRR
+448 TTR
-457 YLSPGECLVL
+457 YLNPGESLIL
-467 YPIVS
+467 YPNVS
-472 EIYHYRLLVE
+472 EIYHYRILLE
-482 FNHYGEQG
+482 FSRYNEYSQEV
-490 QDTITESV
+490 TTESI
-498 EAVQGEWTQK
+498 ETVQGEWTQK

-591 YQTPGLWAACLY
+591 YQTPGLWAACIY

-611 KYEVSDEDRENRG
+611 KYELSDEDRENRG
-624 WNIIQDIEN
+624 WNYIQNIEN

-660 CKGDSYTY
+660 CEGDQYY
-668 HYTSGVSGAKRYEN
+668 VEYESGVSEARRYEKA
-682 SQSRNYC
+682 QSRNYC

-730 GNGTAE
+730 GNGEAE
-736 HEGTVGADL
+736 HTGTVGADL

-838 NQGDGTYIV
+838 NRGDGKYMA

-857 ENGGSLNLA
+857 EDGGSLNLA

-888 TRKGYYG
+888 TRRGDYG
-895 KYESAL
+895 KYEST
-901 KSNDPDNNKVFPD
+901 SNDPDI
-914 TLYGS
+914 YGS

-958 YGKESVCDDGR
+958 YGKESVCDDGK

-976 SVSTGEKIEGC
+976 SVSTGEKIQGC

-1004 VSGETYIEPA
+1004 ESGETYIEPA
-1014 LNNGEKYSWYVLEKY
+1014 LNNGEKYSWYVKEKY
-1029 QLNDDGKY
+1029 QLSDDGKY

-1184 QGLDTG
+1184 QDLDTG

-1224 EFNVQLNMA
+1224 EFNVQLDMA
-1233 EDGVCG
+1233 RDGVCDEVCG
-1239 NESYGFMYFNA
+1239 RMRFNA

-1274 NILDSE
+1274 NILDSGSWHE
-1280 NYQTGG
+1280 SGL
-1286 WLYAKNGYRVH
+1286 LYAENGYKVH
-1297 THLKDNEAIVIVP
+1297 AHLKDNEAIVIVP
-1310 EFDLYT
+1310 QFDLYT
-1316 FSYRVWLSNAR
+1316 FSYRIWLNNTR
-1327 EYDVVYGSCQIPSD
+1327 EFDVVSGSCQIPSD
-1341 VQHPSRHEFA
+1341 VQHPSRHEFT
-1351 GTLSHFPTESPKT
+1351 GTISHFPTENPKT
-1364 EHLVIATSPK
+1364 EQLVIATSPK

-1391 SLPVTLFNYDFGEW
+1391 SLPVTLFDYDFGEW

-1434 HNNIFPGILKN
+1434 YSNVFPGILKN

-1466 SVVPAAVNGGTKSV
+1466 SVVPSAVNGGTKSV

-1493 ANEYSYQSSVNHAGY
+1493 ANEYSYQSSINHAGY
-1508 DPGANKI
+1508 DAGTNKI

-1547 TSEKNT
+1547 TVQKNT
-1553 KGIYLLDQLKTV
+1553 QGIYLLDQLKTV

-1572 MEKDFIIPE
+1572 MEKEFIIPE
-1581 KGTVAI
+1581 EGTVAI
-1587 TDDQGNISAQKDM
+1587 TDDQGNVSARKDM

-1632 INFTKGI
+1632 INFTKGT

-1647 GDTRTQVLSSVFADY
+1647 GDTRTQALSSVFADY

-1714 EGKDTQ
+1714 EGKDAQ
-1720 ESFGFEMELL
+1720 ESFDFEMELL

-1740 LYQLKGGKRTPVEN
+1740 LYQLTDGKRTPVEN
-1754 GTGKYQFQLKAGEP
+1754 GTGKYKFQLKAGET
-1768 IQFSTLQECTT
+1768 IQFSTLQECTA
-1779 YRVTETKQGNW
+1779 YRVAETKQENW
-1790 IAGWA
+1790 TTGWA
-1795 STNGK
+1795 STDGK
-1800 SGEGNMTE
+1800 SGEGNVTE

-1828 EPTITPT
+1828 PEEPTVTPT
-1835 NTPTPQVTTTP
+1835 NTPAETPTPQITTTP
-1846 APEVSATPI
+1846 APEVSATPV

-1866 TKKPKPSDTPEPT
+1866 TKEAEPSDTPKPT
-1879 VTVTVTEGLSGGSG
+1879 ITPTVTEGPSGGSG
-1893 NGGAGGSGNGGSG
+1893 NGSGNGGSGDSG

-1912 KTGDDSDAALWQT
+1912 KTGDTSDAALWQT
-1925 LLLLAMGAVLLTAMR
+1925 LLLLTMGVILIT
-1940 IVRKQKEL
+1940 IVRIIKKQKEM

>member
-1 MRKKGIS
+1 MRKKGLS
-8 RLLAMII
+8 RLLALTIA
-15 VFSMVIGGNFQG
+15 FSMVIGGNFQG

-40 DGGEITD
+40 DDGEITD
-47 GTADPPGL
+47 GAADPAGL
-55 TEEQGEDEPAEL
+55 TEEQSEDKPAGL
-67 TEEQSKDEPAG
+67 TEKQSKDEPAV

-93 PEESTGESTDE
+93 PEESTGTSTDE
-104 GDGNNANQTETPE
+104 EDGNNENRTETPE

-130 NQDVDEADDNASED
+130 NQVVDEADASASED

-167 VNDSTKIIEDPANPA
+167 VNDRTKIIEDPANPA
-182 CGMIVDYTL
+182 CGMIVDFTL

-202 NFSYNEG
+202 NFSYKDGN
-209 KVDDIWYKGSY
+209 VDDIWYKGVKYSGRNKCY
-220 DGDWYC
+220 
-226 FLYGKID
+226 LYGEID
-233 NRYEYITMNSAS
+233 NKYEYIEDRYDG
-245 SFNVISEAKSYVGK
+245 SFSLVKEAKRFVEK
-259 YSSIRMVVLPKY
+259 YNSIRMVFLPY
-271 YYWDSYKRKSYFL
+271 YYYGWSGGRSESFYL

-294 SWVGKATF
+294 AWAGKATF
-302 KLQGEQIKTCEIQ
+302 KSQGEKILTCEIQ
-315 QVSDAGGK
+315 QASDAGGK

-331 QWTTYEGDGEH
+331 QWTTYEGDGEY
-342 PIEQLTTENLRS
+342 PTEQLTTENPRS

-386 VGTVVSVT
+386 IGTVVSVT

-411 VVKECESDDYG
+411 VVKECEPDDYG

-443 GQKWH
+443 GQKWYR
-448 QLYRSETRR
+448 LYGSETRR

-472 EIYHYRLLVE
+472 EMYHYQLLVE
-482 FNHYGEQG
+482 FNQG

-580 WDKLHNSQPEN
+580 WEKLHNSQPEN
-591 YQTPGLWAACLY
+591 YQTSGLWAMCVY
-603 YKWNQNTG
+603 YKWDQEAG
-611 KYEVSDEDRENRG
+611 KYVLDTQRRDTRLA
-624 WNIIQDIEN
+624 N
-633 YEDTSDYYHCFYV
+633 YEDTSDYWHCFYV

-651 EVAAIIPLR
+651 EVAAIIPLG
-660 CKGDSYTY
+660 CEGDRYTY
-668 HYTSGVSGAKRYEN
+668 YTSGGGDYL
-682 SQSRNYC
+682 QSRNYC

-773 IGEIPADGLTGMLKV
+773 IGEIPADGLTGILKV

-803 GYSTDDQYREPA
+803 GYSTDDQYRDSE
-815 GGTYWTYK
+815 GGIYWTYK

-838 NQGDGTYIV
+838 NRGDGKFMA

-857 ENGGSLNLA
+857 EDGGSLNLA
-866 GMDLQ
+866 EMDLQ

-939 ILSVIG
+939 TLSVIG

-958 YGKESVCDDGR
+958 YGKESVCDDGK

-976 SVSTGEKIEGC
+976 SVSTGEKLQGC

-1004 VSGETYIEPA
+1004 ESRTTYIEPA
-1014 LNNGEKYSWYVLEKY
+1014 LSNGEKYSWYVLEKY

-1057 KAIYLESSSEV
+1057 KAIYVESNSKV
-1068 IQVLRPIFPSKKATS
+1068 IQVLRPIFPNKKVTS
-1083 LMKNDNYLSWNN
+1083 SMKNDNYIYQSWNN

-1128 SRDNKPKYYTY
+1128 SRDDKPRYYTY

-1146 HTTDWQNTSPETV
+1146 HTADWQNTSPEVVSTP
-1159 YTQNVSY
+1159 NVSY

-1184 QGLDTG
+1184 QGLETR

-1211 QNKNIGGSSKELA
+1211 QNKNIGGSSRELA
-1224 EFNVQLNMA
+1224 EFNIQLNMA
-1233 EDGVCG
+1233 EDGVG
-1239 NESYGFMYFNA
+1239 GDERYGFMYFNA

-1260 WHKIEKKNETSDWI
+1260 WHKMEKKNETSDWI
-1274 NILDSE
+1274 NILDSGD
-1280 NYQTGG
+1280 YQTAG
-1286 WLYAKNGYRVH
+1286 WLYAEYGYKVH
-1297 THLKDNEAIVIVP
+1297 AHLKDNEAIVIVP
-1310 EFDLYT
+1310 EYDLYT
-1316 FSYRVWLSNAR
+1316 FSYRVWLSNTR
-1327 EYDVVYGSCQIPSD
+1327 EYDVVHGSCQIPSD
-1341 VQHPSRHEFA
+1341 VQHPSRHEFT
-1351 GTLSHFPTESPKT
+1351 GTLSHFPTENPKA
-1364 EHLVIATSPK
+1364 EQLVIATSPK

-1391 SLPVTLFNYDFGEW
+1391 SLPVTLFDYDFGEW

-1434 HNNIFPGILKN
+1434 YNNIFTGILKN
-1445 QLGEDGLPV
+1445 RLGEDGLPV

-1466 SVVPAAVNGGTKSV
+1466 SVAAVNGGTKSV

-1493 ANEYSYQSSVNHAGY
+1493 ANEYSYQSSLNHAGY

-1581 KGTVAI
+1581 DGTVAI
-1587 TDDQGNISAQKDM
+1587 TDDQGNVSARKDM

-1632 INFTKGI
+1632 INFTKGT

-1647 GDTRTQVLSSVFADY
+1647 GDTRTQALSSVFADY

-1676 GTKHTF
+1676 GTKHIF

-1706 DFAVTKAV
+1706 NFAVTKAV

-1720 ESFGFEMELL
+1720 ESFDFEMELL

-1740 LYQLKGGKRTPVEN
+1740 LYQLTDGKRTPVEN
-1754 GTGKYQFQLKAGEP
+1754 GTGKYQFQLKAGETV
-1768 IQFSTLQECTT
+1768 QFSTQQECTA

-1800 SGEGNMTE
+1800 SGEGNVTE

-1828 EPTITPT
+1828 PAEPTITPT

-1846 APEVSATPI
+1846 APEVSATPV

-1866 TKKPKPSDTPEPT
+1866 TKKAEPSDTPEPT
-1879 VTVTVTEGLSGGSG
+1879 VTVTVTEGPSGGSG
-1893 NGGAGGSGNGGSG
+1893 NGGSGNGSSGGSG

-1912 KTGDDSDAALWQT
+1912 KTGDASDAALWQT
-1925 LLLLAMGAVLLTAMR
+1925 LLLLAMGAILLTAMR
-1940 IVRKQKEL
+1940 IVRKQKEM

>member
-1 MRKKGIS
+1 MRKKGLS
-8 RLLAMII
+8 RLLAMTIA
-15 VFSMVIGGNFQG
+15 FSMVIGGNFQG

-40 DGGEITD
+40 DSGEITD
-47 GTADPPGL
+47 GAADPAVL
-55 TEEQGEDEPAEL
+55 TEEQGEDEPAE
-67 TEEQSKDEPAG
+67 

-104 GDGNNANQTETPE
+104 EDGNNENPAETPE

-130 NQDVDEADDNASED
+130 NQDVDEADDNASDSASEGI
-144 MEIEDVE
+144 EIEDVE
-151 EENAETDLL
+151 EGNAETDLL

-202 NFSYNEG
+202 HFSCNEG

-233 NRYEYITMNSAS
+233 NRYEYITTNSAS
-245 SFNVISEAKSYVGK
+245 SFNVIRKAKSYVGK

-294 SWVGKATF
+294 SWAGKATF

-342 PIEQLTTENLRS
+342 PIEQLTTEKPRS

-386 VGTVVSVT
+386 IGTVVSVT

-443 GQKWH
+443 GQNWYR
-448 QLYRSETRR
+448 LYRSETRR

-472 EIYHYRLLVE
+472 EMYHYQLLVE
-482 FNHYGEQG
+482 FNQG

-548 ALLIHGNAQTEAVTG
+548 ALLIHGDTQTEAVTG

-580 WDKLHNSQPEN
+580 WEKLHNSQPEN
-591 YQTPGLWAACLY
+591 YQTPGLWAVCIY

-611 KYEVSDEDRENRG
+611 KYEVNDEDRDNRG
-624 WNIIQDIEN
+624 WNRIQDIEN

-668 HYTSGVSGAKRYEN
+668 NYISGTSDAERYEN

-745 EISTQLQTD
+745 EISTRLQTD

-788 NITVPEDYKNGEAGM
+788 NITVPEDHKNGEAAM
-803 GYSTDDQYREPA
+803 GYSTDDQYRESA
-815 GGTYWTYK
+815 GGIYWTYK
-823 ITGKGGTRMAAVLFR
+823 ITGKGGTKMAAVLFR

-857 ENGGSLNLA
+857 EDGGSLNLA
-866 GMDLQ
+866 EMDLQ

-888 TRKGYYG
+888 TRKGDYG
-895 KYESAL
+895 KYESTL
-901 KSNDPDNNKVFPD
+901 KSNDPDNNKAFPD

-958 YGKESVCDDGR
+958 YGKESVCDDGK

-976 SVSTGEKIEGC
+976 SVSTGEKLQGC

-1004 VSGETYIEPA
+1004 EFGSIYIDPA

-1037 TIVSGDY
+1037 TIVSGNY

-1057 KAIYLESSSEV
+1057 NAIYVESNSKD
-1068 IQVLRPIFPSKKATS
+1068 IQVFRPIFPNKKVTS
-1083 LMKNDNYLSWNN
+1083 SMKNDNYIYRSWNN
-1095 YRKDGAYETTD
+1095 YRKDGAYEITD

-1128 SRDNKPKYYTY
+1128 SRDNKPTYYTY

-1146 HTTDWQNTSPETV
+1146 HTTDWQNTSPEAV
-1159 YTQNVSY
+1159 YTPNMSY

-1184 QGLDTG
+1184 QGLETN

-1211 QNKNIGGSSKELA
+1211 QNKNIGGNSNELA
-1224 EFNVQLNMA
+1224 EFNIQLNMA
-1233 EDGVCG
+1233 KDGVG
-1239 NESYGFMYFNA
+1239 GAERYGFMYFNA

-1260 WHKIEKKNETSDWI
+1260 WHKMEKKNETSDWI
-1274 NILDSE
+1274 NILDSGD
-1280 NYQTGG
+1280 YQTGG
-1286 WLYAKNGYRVH
+1286 WLYAEHGYKVH
-1297 THLKDNEAIVIVP
+1297 AHLKDNEAIVIVP
-1310 EFDLYT
+1310 EYDLYT

-1327 EYDVVYGSCQIPSD
+1327 EYDVVHGSCQIPSD
-1341 VQHPSRHEFA
+1341 VQHPGRHEFA
-1351 GTLSHFPTESPKT
+1351 GTLSHFPTEDPKT

-1391 SLPVTLFNYDFGEW
+1391 SLPVTLFDYDFGEW

-1434 HNNIFPGILKN
+1434 YNNIFPGILKN

-1587 TDDQGNISAQKDM
+1587 TDDQGNISTRKDM

-1632 INFTKGI
+1632 INFTKGT

-1647 GDTRTQVLSSVFADY
+1647 GDTRTQALSSVFADY

-1682 SFFYLERGGTLSDC
+1682 SFYYLERGGTLSDC

-1740 LYQLKGGKRTPVEN
+1740 LYQLKDGKRTPVEN

-1768 IQFSTLQECTT
+1768 IQFSTLQECTA

-1879 VTVTVTEGLSGGSG
+1879 VTVTVTEGPSGGSG

-1925 LLLLAMGAVLLTAMR
+1925 LLLLAMGAILLTAMR

>member
-8 RLLAMII
+8 RLLAMTI

-27 AVAGNISYGAEFS
+27 AVAGNISYGAEFT

-47 GTADPPGL
+47 GTVEPAVL
-55 TEEQGEDEPAEL
+55 TEEQGEDEPAV
-67 TEEQSKDEPAG
+67 

-83 SKDEPEEVVL
+83 SKDEPEEVIL

-104 GDGNNANQTETPE
+104 STGEEDGNNETPA
-117 GDEPQFQEVTESQ
+117 GDEPQFQDVTESQ
-130 NQDVDEADDNASED
+130 NQDVDEADDNASDSASED

-245 SFNVISEAKSYVGK
+245 SFNVIREAKSYVGK

-323 GCSLPDTG
+323 GCNLPDTG
-331 QWTTYEGDGEH
+331 QWITYEGDGEH
-342 PIEQLTTENLRS
+342 PVEQLTTENLRS

-386 VGTVVSVT
+386 IGTVVSVT

-399 KSKYIYHYAYED
+399 KTKYIVHYTNED
-411 VVKECESDDYG
+411 IVEEGESDNYRCK
-422 FEIGAEKYSQNE
+422 IGAEKYAQNE
-434 DGKWKNTDN
+434 EGKWENTDN
-443 GQKWH
+443 GQKWYN
-448 QLYRSETRR
+448 LYRSETRR

-580 WDKLHNSQPEN
+580 WEKLHNSQPEN

-611 KYEVSDEDRENRG
+611 KYELSDEDRENRG
-624 WNIIQDIEN
+624 WNYIQNIEN

-660 CKGDSYTY
+660 CEGDSYTY
-668 HYTSGVSGAKRYEN
+668 HYTSGVSDAERYEN

-773 IGEIPADGLTGMLKV
+773 IGEIPADGLAGILKV

-803 GYSTDDQYREPA
+803 GYSTDDQYRASA

-838 NQGDGTYIV
+838 NQGDGTYSV

-857 ENGGSLNLA
+857 EDGGSLNLSE
-866 GMDLQ
+866 MDLKA
-871 TGDILCIIP
+871 GDILCIIP

-888 TRKGYYG
+888 TRKGYYNGG
-895 KYESAL
+895 KYECTL
-901 KSNDPDNNKVFPD
+901 KSNDPDNNKVFPG

-952 NEAKVF
+952 NEAEVF
-958 YGKESVCDDGR
+958 YGQESVCDDGK

-976 SVSTGEKIEGC
+976 SVSTGEKLQGC

-1004 VSGETYIEPA
+1004 ESGTTYIEPA

-1037 TIVSGDY
+1037 TIVSGNY

-1057 KAIYLESSSEV
+1057 KAIYVESNSKV
-1068 IQVLRPIFPSKKATS
+1068 IQVFRPIFPSRKVTS
-1083 LMKNDNYLSWNN
+1083 SMKDRNDLSWNN

-1116 GTVSYAYLINKI
+1116 GTVSYAYLLNGISNNNKT
-1128 SRDNKPKYYTY
+1128 RYYTY

-1146 HTTDWQNTSPETV
+1146 HTTDWQNTSPEAV
-1159 YTQNVSY
+1159 YTPNVSY

-1172 NYTSEKERLVVL
+1172 NYTAEKERLVVL
-1184 QGLDTG
+1184 QGLETR
-1190 TVSLSKQTLP
+1190 TVLLYEQTLP
-1200 ENSLPENGLVI
+1200 ENSLPKNGLVI
-1211 QNKNIGGSSKELA
+1211 QNKNIGGSSRKLA
-1224 EFNVQLNMA
+1224 EFNIQLNMA

-1239 NESYGFMYFNA
+1239 EEYGRMFFNA

-1260 WHKIEKKNETSDWI
+1260 WHKIEEKNETSDWI
-1274 NILDSE
+1274 NILNPGNNQTTGDLSATS
-1280 NYQTGG
+1280 NY
-1286 WLYAKNGYRVH
+1286 KVH
-1297 THLKDNEAIVIVP
+1297 AHLKDNEAIVIVP
-1310 EFDLYT
+1310 QYDLYT
-1316 FSYRVWLSNAR
+1316 FSYRVWLSNTR
-1327 EYDVVYGSCQIPSD
+1327 EYDVVHGSCQIPSD
-1341 VQHPSRHEFA
+1341 VQHPGRHEFA
-1351 GTLSHFPTESPKT
+1351 GTLSHFPTEDPKT

-1434 HNNIFPGILKN
+1434 YNNIFPGILKN

-1587 TDDQGNISAQKDM
+1587 TDDQGNISTRKDM

-1632 INFTKGI
+1632 INFTKGT

-1647 GDTRTQVLSSVFADY
+1647 GDTRTQALSSVFADY

-1682 SFFYLERGGTLSDC
+1682 SFYYLERGGTLSDC

-1740 LYQLKGGKRTPVEN
+1740 LYQLRNGKRTPVEN
-1754 GTGKYQFQLKAGEP
+1754 GTGKYQFQLKAGETV
-1768 IQFSTLQECTT
+1768 QFSILQECTA

-1790 IAGWA
+1790 SARWA

-1800 SGEGNMTE
+1800 SGEGNVTE

-1879 VTVTVTEGLSGGSG
+1879 VTVTVTEGPSGGSG
-1893 NGGAGGSGNGGSG
+1893 NGGSGNGGSG

-1925 LLLLAMGAVLLTAMR
+1925 LLLLAMGAILVTTMR

>member
-1 MRKKGIS
+1 MRKKGLS
-8 RLLAMII
+8 RLLAMTIA
-15 VFSMVIGGNFQG
+15 FSMVIGGNFQG

-40 DGGEITD
+40 DGGEIND
-47 GTADPPGL
+47 GTADPAGL
-55 TEEQGEDEPAEL
+55 TEEQSEDEPAGL
-67 TEEQSKDEPAG
+67 TEKQSEDEPAV

-93 PEESTGESTDE
+93 PEEPTGESTDE
-104 GDGNNANQTETPE
+104 GDGNNENQAETPE

-130 NQDVDEADDNASED
+130 NQDV
-144 MEIEDVE
+144 E

-167 VNDSTKIIEDPANPA
+167 VTEESQIIEDPANPA
-182 CGMIVDYTL
+182 CGMIVDFTL
-191 DGSLLEAYSKI
+191 DGSSLEAYSKI
-202 NFSYNEG
+202 NFSHNDG
-209 KVDDIWYKGSY
+209 KVDNIWYKERY
-220 DGDWYC
+220 NGDWKC
-226 FLYGKID
+226 FLYGEID
-233 NRYEYITMNSAS
+233 NRYEYIEARYDA
-245 SFNVISEAKSYVGK
+245 SFNVISEAKRYVGK
-259 YSSIRMVVLPKY
+259 YSSIRMVVLPRY
-271 YYWDSYKRKSYFL
+271 CCWDSYNRRDNYL

-294 SWVGKATF
+294 SWAGKAIF

-342 PIEQLTTENLRS
+342 PTEQLTTENPRS

-376 GAVVIRNAGE
+376 GAVIIRNAGE
-386 VGTVVSVT
+386 TGTVVSVT

-399 KSKYIYHYAYED
+399 KNKCINTSNSFEEL
-411 VVKECESDDYG
+411 VVECESYDYR
-422 FEIGAEKYSQNE
+422 FRIGAEKYSQNE
-434 DGKWKNTDN
+434 EGKWENIDN
-443 GQKWH
+443 GQKLH
-448 QLYRSETRR
+448 ELFRSEIRE

-467 YPIVS
+467 YPSVS

-482 FNHYGEQG
+482 FNHYGEQS
-490 QDTITESV
+490 QDIITESV

-520 TDITNPQLNVTS
+520 IDITNPQLNVTS

-548 ALLIHGNAQTEAVTG
+548 ALLIHGNAQTKTVTG

-580 WDKLHNSQPEN
+580 WEKLHNSQPEN
-591 YQTPGLWAACLY
+591 YQTPGLWAECIY

-611 KYEVSDEDRENRG
+611 KYEISDENRG
-624 WNIIQDIEN
+624 IKFNYEEGSQEFEN

-660 CKGDSYTY
+660 CEKDLYTY
-668 HYTSGVSGAKRYEN
+668 YYTSGASRKKNHEN

-730 GNGTAE
+730 GNGAAE
-736 HEGTVGADL
+736 HTGTVGADL
-745 EISTQLQTD
+745 EISTQVQTD
-754 GRLYELGE
+754 GMLYGLEK
-762 NGLPNIGFQMK
+762 NGLPNIGFRMK
-773 IGEIPADGLTGMLKV
+773 VGELTADGVSGQLKI
-788 NITVPEDYKNGEAGM
+788 NITVPELYKNGEAGM
-803 GYSTDDQYREPA
+803 GYSTDENYRYSQNSV
-815 GGTYWTYK
+815 YWTYR
-823 ITGKGGTRMAAVLFR
+823 ITGKGGTKMTAVLFR
-838 NQGDGTYIV
+838 DTGNGIYEA
-847 VDAQNTSVTA
+847 VDSKITSVDA
-857 ENGGSLNLA
+857 ENGGSFDLT

-888 TRKGYYG
+888 ISEQSNG
-895 KYESAL
+895 KYKSTL
-901 KSNDPDNNKVFPD
+901 KSNVSGNNKVLPEA
-914 TLYGS
+914 LYGS

-929 YSLSLDGTGD
+929 YSLSMDGTGD

-952 NEAKVF
+952 NEAGAF
-958 YGKESVCDDGR
+958 YGKEPVCDDGKF
-969 YLQEAVL
+969 LQEAVL
-976 SVSTGEKIEGC
+976 SVNAGEKIQGC
-987 GLLENGLPNYG
+987 GRLENGLPNYG
-998 FIFLPG
+998 FVFLPNTY
-1004 VSGETYIEPA
+1004 GEIYIEPV
-1014 LNNGEKYSWYVLEKY
+1014 LKNGEKYSWYVLEEY
-1029 QLNDDGKY
+1029 HLNDEGKY
-1037 TIVSGDY
+1037 TIVSNDY
-1044 GPKVEIY
+1044 GPQVKIY
-1051 RIPKGK
+1051 KMTKDKNPVTVYKSRNVQI
-1057 KAIYLESSSEV
+1057 
-1068 IQVLRPIFPSKKATS
+1068 LRPIIPTTTVVQSTKVTG
-1083 LMKNDNYLSWNN
+1083 NSWNYN
-1095 YRKDGAYETTD
+1095 HSDGAYEQID
-1106 KNGNVIYPQT
+1106 KKKNVIYSQT
-1116 GTVSYAYLINKI
+1116 GTGSYSYLINEI
-1128 SRDNKPKYYTY
+1128 SSYNYGTKTDYTY

-1146 HTTDWQNTSPETV
+1146 KTTDWENTAPETIS
-1159 YTQNVSY
+1159 TANMAY
-1166 GVTGEV
+1166 GVTGEFD
-1172 NYTSEKERLVVL
+1172 YASEKDRVVVL
-1184 QGLDTG
+1184 QGLETK
-1190 TVSLSKQTLP
+1190 TMFLP
-1200 ENSLPENGLVI
+1200 MQDLTDNGLPENGLVI
-1211 QNKNIGGSSKELA
+1211 QNKNVGGSSSELA
-1224 EFNVQLNMA
+1224 DFNVQLDTA
-1233 EDGVCG
+1233 KDGVCG
-1239 NESYGFMYFNA
+1239 RSYGTMRFLA
-1250 WLYRQDEEGN
+1250 WLYKMDEEGN
-1260 WHKIEKKNETSDWI
+1260 WHREEMKNDASDWI
-1274 NILDSE
+1274 NVRQQSYNDSI
-1280 NYQTGG
+1280 GRL
-1286 WLYAKNGYRVH
+1286 WLFAGDGYRVH
-1297 THLKDNEAIVIVP
+1297 AHLKDNEAIVIVP
-1310 EFDLYT
+1310 EFGLYT
-1316 FSYRVWLSNAR
+1316 FSYRIWLSNTR
-1327 EYDVVYGSCQIPSD
+1327 EYDVVHGSCQIPSD
-1341 VQHPSRHEFA
+1341 VQHPSRHEFT
-1351 GTLSHFPTESPKT
+1351 GTLSHFPTEGPKT
-1364 EHLVIATSPK
+1364 EQLVIATSPK

-1391 SLPVTLFNYDFGEW
+1391 SLPVTLFDYDFGEW

-1434 HNNIFPGILKN
+1434 YNNIFTGILKN

-1466 SVVPAAVNGGTKSV
+1466 SAVPAAVNGGTKSV

-1493 ANEYSYQSSVNHAGY
+1493 ANEYSYQSSINHAGY

-1581 KGTVAI
+1581 DGTVAI
-1587 TDDQGNISAQKDM
+1587 TDDQGNVSTRKDM

-1632 INFTKGI
+1632 INFTKGT

-1647 GDTRTQVLSSVFADY
+1647 GDTRTQALSSVFADY

-1706 DFAVTKAV
+1706 DFTVTKAV

-1720 ESFGFEMELL
+1720 ESFDFEMELL

-1740 LYQLKGGKRTPVEN
+1740 LYQLTDGKRTPVEN
-1754 GTGKYQFQLKAGEP
+1754 GTGKYQFQLKAGETF
-1768 IQFSTLQECTT
+1768 QFSTQQECTA
-1779 YRVTETKQGNW
+1779 YRVTETKQENW

-1800 SGEGNMTE
+1800 SGEGNVTE

-1828 EPTITPT
+1828 PAEPTITPT

-1846 APEVSATPI
+1846 APEVSAPPV

-1866 TKKPKPSDTPEPT
+1866 TKKAKPSDTPEPT
-1879 VTVTVTEGLSGGSG
+1879 VTVTVTEGPSGGSG
-1893 NGGAGGSGNGGSG
+1893 NGGAGGSRNGSSGGSG

-1912 KTGDDSDAALWQT
+1912 KTGDASDAALWQT
-1925 LLLLAMGAVLLTAMR
+1925 LLLLAMGAILVTTMR
-1940 IVRKQKEL
+1940 IVRKQKEM